1 LTTTGAQSA
10 GVGRAARER
19 DGAFGNSSA
28 DATAAN
34 DAAGRQA
41 AGSEFTQFAGTGLP
55 AQGAAPAQQR
65 ANQLEKISRG
75 LSAASGGGVAVDE
88 VLPSSVAGKLGLR
101 PGDVIV
107 AVNGTPVDSPASFA
121 QLFETDGMP
130 RQLDAVRDG
139 RAIHL
144 HL

>member
-1 LTTTGAQSA
+1 
-10 GVGRAARER
+10 
-19 DGAFGNSSA
+19 
-28 DATAAN
+28 
-34 DAAGRQA
+34 
-41 AGSEFTQFAGTGLP
+41 
-55 AQGAAPAQQR
+55 
-65 ANQLEKISRG
+65 
-75 LSAASGGGVAVDE
+75 
-88 VLPSSVAGKLGLR
+88 PSSVAGKLGLR